1 MKHDVFIYLSGIVG
15 IIGYFFS
22 FAASFIS
29 TQEAFELSDAYQLSY
44 LGIIIPNIVLEV
56 VKYLC
61 YKQNYKKIYD
71 FDVISTSTCLIA
83 IIIITLLCSPGE
95 SYFWTVWK
103 EEFIWLQFP
112 WFIMLFAY
120 SLLLIFKSTKAKK
133 WNCLH
138 RTELPTKSSAKQ

>member
-1 MKHDVFIYLSGIVG
+1 MKKALFICLSVIVG
-15 IIGYFFS
+15 LIGYFFT

-71 FDVISTSTCLIA
+71 FDIISTSICLLA

-95 SYFWTVWK
+95 SYFWTAWK
-103 EEFIWLQFP
+103 KEFIWLQFP
-112 WFIMLFAY
+112 WFIMLLAY
-120 SLLLIFKSTKAKK
+120 SLLLIFKSEKNNKNKGAK
-133 WNCLH
+133 
-138 RTELPTKSSAKQ
+138 SQ